1 MAADYLGPH
10 LAFDRGIDR
19 VTYARQG
26 ETHSLPQRQEGSP
39 SELGGRPQLET
50 LLAQPT
56 LDEILE
62 DAVRPRLENRDLLV
76 PSRFQSMLDRVH
88 AALSEEADG
97 DPGDTGAPML
107 PEKKRVL
114 QRAVRLLNSERD
126 LRGLVQMYRS
136 VLYQG

>member
-1 MAADYLGPH
+1 MADDHLGPH

-26 ETHSLPQRQEGSP
+26 ETQSLPQRQEGPP
-39 SELGGRPQLET
+39 SELGGRPRLEI

-56 LDEILE
+56 LDETLE
-62 DAVRPRLENRDLLV
+62 DAIRPRLENRDLLV
-76 PSRFQSMLDRVH
+76 PSRFQSVLDRVH
-88 AALSEEADG
+88 AMLSEDIDD
-97 DPGDTGAPML
+97 DPGGTGVSMP
-107 PEKKRVL
+107 PEKKRTL

-126 LRGLVQMYRS
+126 LRGMVQMYRS